1 MHDALCPECG
11 YPLSV
16 EVIEDDKT
24 WNIIINL
31 FCEGP
36 GEDEYVLEVN
46 THLCNDE
53 LKDWDNVGSKLEAT
67 MTIIHRKQ
75 DPY

>member
-1 MHDALCPECG
+1 MRDALCPECG

-24 WNIIINL
+24 GNIIINL
-31 FCEGP
+31 FCEGS
-36 GEDEYVLEVN
+36 GEDEYVLEIN

-53 LKDWDNVGSKLEAT
+53 LKDWDKVGSKL
-67 MTIIHRKQ
+67 KLQ
-75 DPY
+75 